1 MQHIDI
7 ATHVTGRRGDN
18 RDLDDAALADL
29 YAYPP
34 DPSEPWIRV
43 NFVASIDGAIAVD
56 GISGRL
62 GTPADHTVFHLLRE
76 LADIILVGAG
86 TVRAEDYGGARTDE
100 QLRERRLASGLT
112 AVPPIAVVTLGAALD
127 PESRLF
133 TDTNEPPVILT
144 CAAAPR
150 DRIRALTDAGA
161 RVLEI
166 GDDTVTTDGIVGAL
180 AELGTLR
187 VLCEGGPS
195 LFGQLIADD
204 AVDELCLTT
213 SPMLVGGLESR
224 VAVSPTAVPREM
236 VRAHVLADDD
246 GTLLTRWVRPR
257 RDV

>member
-1 MQHIDI
+1 M
-7 ATHVTGRRGDN
+7 V
-18 RDLDDAALADL
+18 
-29 YAYPP
+29 
-34 DPSEPWIRV
+34 
-43 NFVASIDGAIAVD
+43 
-56 GISGRL
+56 
-62 GTPADHTVFHLLRE
+62 
-76 LADIILVGAG
+76 LVGG
-86 TVRAEDYGGARTDE
+86 PFPLPLPKIE
-100 QLRERRLASGLT
+100 LL
-112 AVPPIAVVTLGAALD
+112 PN
-127 PESRLF
+127 
-133 TDTNEPPVILT
+133 DTTEPPVIIT

-150 DRIRALTDAGA
+150 DRVRALADTGA
-161 RVLEI
+161 RVIEI

-180 AELGTLR
+180 AELGMLR

-213 SPMLVGGLESR
+213 SPLLVGGLESR

>member
-1 MQHIDI
+1 MDI

>member
-7 ATHVTGRRGDN
+7 GTHVTGRRDGN
-18 RDLDDAALADL
+18 RELDDAALADL

-34 DPSEPWIRV
+34 DLLAPWLRI

-56 GISGRL
+56 GVSGAL
-62 GTPADHTVFHLLRE
+62 GTPSDHTVFHLLRE

-100 QLRERRLASGLT
+100 QLRERRLAQGLT

-127 PESRLF
+127 PQARLF
-133 TDTNEPPVILT
+133 TDTTEAPIVLT
-144 CAAAPR
+144 STAAPEENKR
-150 DRIRALTDAGA
+150 RLREAGA

-166 GDDTVTTDGIVGAL
+166 GDDRITSAEIIDAL
-180 AELGTLR
+180 TGLGMPR

-213 SPMLVGGLESR
+213 SPLLVGGLESR
-224 VAVSPTAVPREM
+224 VSVSPTSTPRPM
-236 VRAHVLADDD
+236 VRGHVLADED

-257 RDV
+257 RGG